1 MKGNFGTGQ
10 MVAILFSLIV
20 VLGMLMFGIVWVEEK
35 AGWGLA
41 FGLGLMIFVVITL
54 FVQQFLTSQFFTGV
68 QRNLVEYDAAQ
79 ANVEAKRA
87 AISLENA
94 KMVREGARSQ
104 WRIDEAQYKQM
115 MVAAQK
121 MAGYLTDAERA
132 KLEAQMGSYGLLVD
146 KSAGGD
152 EVSLD

>member
-10 MVAILFSLIV
+10 MVLILFSLIV

-41 FGLGLMIFVVITL
+41 FGLGLMIFVVIAL

-79 ANVEAKRA
+79 ANVEAKRQA
-87 AISLENA
+87 VMLENA
-94 KMVREGARSQ
+94 RMVREGARAQ
-104 WRIDEAQYKQM
+104 LRVDEAQYKQM
-115 MVAAQK
+115 LVAAQK

>member
-10 MVAILFSLIV
+10 MVVILFSLIV

-41 FGLGLMIFVVITL
+41 FGLGLMIFVVIAL
-54 FVQQFLTSQFFTGV
+54 FVQQFLTGQFFTNV

-87 AISLENA
+87 AIGLENA
-94 KMVREGARSQ
+94 RMVREVSKVQ
-104 WRIDEAQYKQM
+104 LKVDEQQYKQM
-115 MVAAQK
+115 VQAAHK
-121 MAGYLTDAERA
+121 MAGFLSDAERA

-146 KSAGGD
+146 KSTGSE